1 MIFAHRM
8 SWIGLVAV
16 TSTAAACGD
25 RSKAEAVPETPSLT
39 VSTDNIHVVD
49 SVRLQSGPA
58 ISGELQAEKA
68 ATIRAEI
75 GASVRQ
81 VHVEE
86 GERVRAGQILATLDE
101 TAISERYRSTRSRVT
116 AADNAA
122 AVARREAERARRLL
136 QGGAV
141 AERDV
146 ELAERALA
154 TSEAELEDARANLAA
169 AEREV
174 QRTQP
179 RAPFSGIVS
188 LRNVSVGDVVQTGN
202 EMFQVVDPASMQL
215 EAGVP
220 VSALNALKVGS
231 EVHFEVSG
239 YDNQAFTGR
248 IKRINPVV
256 DPGTRQV
263 RIVVAIPNA
272 GSLVA
277 GLFAKGRVDT
287 EQRTAVAVPLTAVDQ
302 RGAAPTVRRI
312 KEGRVEVVAVQLGL
326 RDDMAGLLEV
336 TSGVARG
343 DTLLTGGA
351 MGTAA
356 GTPVVVRKE

>member
-1 MIFAHRM
+1 MIFAHRIA
-8 SWIGLVAV
+8 WIGLLAL
-16 TSTAAACGD
+16 TGAAAACGN

-39 VSTDNIHVVD
+39 VSTDNVHVAD
-49 SVRLQSGPA
+49 SVQLQSGPS
-58 ISGELQAEKA
+58 ISGELQPERA

-81 VHVEE
+81 VHAEE
-86 GERVRAGQILATLDE
+86 GQRVQSGQVLATLDD
-101 TAISERYRSTRSRVT
+101 AGISERYRSARSRVT
-116 AADNAA
+116 AAENSA
-122 AVARREAERARRLL
+122 AVAKREAERARRLL

-146 ELAERALA
+146 ELAERAQA
-154 TSEAELEDARANLAA
+154 TAEAELEDSRAGLAS
-169 AEREV
+169 AEREM

-179 RAPFSGIVS
+179 RAPFPGFVS
-188 LRNVSVGDVVQTGN
+188 VRSVSVGDVVQSGN
-202 EMFQVVDPASMQL
+202 VLFEVVDPASMQL

-220 VSALNALKVGS
+220 VSALNTLKIGS

-239 YDNQAFTGR
+239 YDNQVFTGR
-248 IKRINPVV
+248 IKRINPAV

-287 EQRTAVAVPLTAVDQ
+287 EQRSAVAVPLTAVDQ
-302 RGAAPTVRRI
+302 RGTAPTVRRI

-326 RDDMAGLLEV
+326 RDDVAGLIEV